1 MVNIKHDALCALK
14 QNALVIG
21 FGCRQKAPA
30 LSGKGQKLVTHSK
43 KIGIDRLGIGLWLT
57 SRACVSR
64 VMHREGNLAY
74 STVCLWLVM
83 MVVVQDVLM
92 AGSCSAN
99 DPSPQASVQP

>member
-1 MVNIKHDALCALK
+1 MAVC
-14 QNALVIG
+14 V
-21 FGCRQKAPA
+21 C
-30 LSGKGQKLVTHSK
+30 
-43 KIGIDRLGIGLWLT
+43 GLWLT
-57 SRACVSR
+57 SRACVSH

-99 DPSPQASVQP
+99 EPSPQASVQP